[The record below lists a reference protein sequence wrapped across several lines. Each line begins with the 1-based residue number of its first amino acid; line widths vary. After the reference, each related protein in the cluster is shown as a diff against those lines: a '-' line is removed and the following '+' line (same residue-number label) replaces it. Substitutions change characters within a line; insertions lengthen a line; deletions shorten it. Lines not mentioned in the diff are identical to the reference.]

1 MLNLNFNHV
10 KITLLLLAKCRK
22 KKNQNLV
29 HLNLYSR
36 FAQVHNK
43 IKIKIDK
50 QDLYFRYKPSYTEG
64 VQTSET
70 DFTIYG

>member
-1 MLNLNFNHV
+1 M
-10 KITLLLLAKCRK
+10 
-22 KKNQNLV
+22 V

-70 DFTIYG
+70 DFTIYGWKSNASITQKAFYYY